1 MLDLIGALMMGAVCA
16 ADVTVLIGL
25 AAIRPAAKFTS
36 FAIAG
41 LWISVIFTIAALGG
55 FAAGVA
61 GRFPTPVIAFLVL
74 MIGGLVAFLRW
85 PAFRNALLSV
95 PPAGLIG
102 INASRIVGIC
112 FLILHD
118 QGRLA
123 APFATSAGWGD
134 VITGVAA
141 IPLAFAASRGR
152 LPRGVLIAWN
162 AFGALDLIVAIVLG
176 ALSAPGTP
184 FQLFTEAP
192 GTAVMGT
199 FPWVGVPTLLVPL
212 YLMTHLGI
220 AVRLRAAAGASS
232 RSELG
237 VHMSVNAAR

>member
-1 MLDLIGALMMGAVCA
+1 
-16 ADVTVLIGL
+16 LIGL

-41 LWISVIFTIAALGG
+41 LWISVIFAIGALGG

-61 GRFPTPVIAFLVL
+61 GPFPTQVVAFLVL
-74 MIGGLVAFLRW
+74 MTGGLVAFLRW

-102 INASRIVGIC
+102 INASRIVDIS

-141 IPLAFAASRGR
+141 IPLAVAATRGR
-152 LPRGVLIAWN
+152 LPRGMLICLEWVRHAGSDCGYRVWGAVGAGYPVSCLHGFSWN
-162 AFGALDLIVAIVLG
+162 CCDGDPSVGRGPDIVGAVVFD
-176 ALSAPGTP
+176 
-184 FQLFTEAP
+184 
-192 GTAVMGT
+192 
-199 FPWVGVPTLLVPL
+199 
-212 YLMTHLGI
+212 
-220 AVRLRAAAGASS
+220 GASCDCCAVKVC
-232 RSELG
+232 G
-237 VHMSVNAAR
+237 CGARG